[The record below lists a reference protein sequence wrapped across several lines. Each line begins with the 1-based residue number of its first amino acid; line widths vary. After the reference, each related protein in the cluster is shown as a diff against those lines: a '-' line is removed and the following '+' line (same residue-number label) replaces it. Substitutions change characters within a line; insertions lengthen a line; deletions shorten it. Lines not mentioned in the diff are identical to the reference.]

1 MKPVHC
7 SYMVEAEEKIIT
19 FEELLEMAR
28 MCIGYEEEYYEGCGQ
43 AIFAIMKAA
52 FIAREGT
59 MVFCSKE

>member
-1 MKPVHC
+1 
-7 SYMVEAEEKIIT
+7 MVETEEKIIT

-52 FIAREGT
+52 FIAREGA

>member
-7 SYMVEAEEKIIT
+7 SYMVETEEKIIT

-28 MCIGYEEEYYEGCGQ
+28 MCIGYEGCGQ